1 MRDVEVVLH
10 LVQVLLVKMV
20 KVSLLMFVGL
30 LMMIKC

>member
-20 KVSLLMFVGL
+20 EVSLLMFVGS